1 MNQER
6 ILSTIVGPHLS
17 EKTSRISEKNNQV
30 TFRVAI
36 DATKY
41 EIKQAVESLFKVQV
55 REVQVI
61 NVKGKTKRT
70 ARGKVRSRNDW
81 KKAYVRLEQGQD
93 IDFADMA

>member
-6 ILSTIVGPHLS
+6 ILSIILGPHLS
-17 EKTSRISEKNNQV
+17 EKTSTIAEKNNQV

-36 DATKY
+36 DATKP
-41 EIKQAVESLFKVQV
+41 EIKQAVEKLFNVQV

-70 ARGKVRSRNDW
+70 ARGRLRSRSDW
-81 KKAYVRLEQGQD
+81 KKAYVRLEQGQA
-93 IDFADMA
+93 IDFADLA